1 MTKEQILEYAG
12 KGDVE
17 HNGFIINVIKKDFDN
32 VLKDFIEIELKPINE
47 YTDGPIHT
55 AFLGYISD
63 QDLIELENSLKKEF
77 AIMKKQEEIMK
88 KEPLKLNQ
96 VKNISSNYEATFED
110 EDKQKYVLMLSNTKD
125 TCQLVLYD
133 KEPLHSINKPIEIDG
148 TVLKSRYSF
157 WLDSGTYKKSDFE
170 NILKKQEIKK
180 INENKEIISTTTE
193 LLNELKQTNIL
204 EYENLQKIAYRL
216 EMLDSNYTFHLRET
230 ILDKAEII
238 KYNNLDKTY
247 SSDEIIKNELI
258 EEIEDI
264 AADYGVVLDDSEECE
279 SL

>member
-88 KEPLKLNQ
+88 KELLKLNQ

-110 EDKQKYVLMLSNTKD
+110 ENKQKYVL
-125 TCQLVLYD
+125 
-133 KEPLHSINKPIEIDG
+133 I
-148 TVLKSRYSF
+148 
-157 WLDSGTYKKSDFE
+157 
-170 NILKKQEIKK
+170 
-180 INENKEIISTTTE
+180 
-193 LLNELKQTNIL
+193 
-204 EYENLQKIAYRL
+204 YENLQKIAYRL

-238 KYNNLDKTY
+238 KYNN
-247 SSDEIIKNELI
+247 NELI